1 MWAFPGLAS
10 SELGLCSSF
19 QHCLYSAQDNDWHG
33 IRKIGAQWKNELRTN
48 KWMIFKC
55 NITYHSTLWWLPSPT
70 PTEDKIKSYCP
81 VWQTRP
87 SLIWHGLRLLAYLS
101 HSLLWILCINNILE
115 NSIILC
121 FMFQLTSLCLECP
134 CQILLPSISFSPNS
148 SIPFKNMENN
158 VYHILPCTFIKIKHF
173 SILTS
178 DFLYSWTSSCVLHQS
193 PLFLLFSTGI
203 YYLDF
208 GFYHSYVFHNFYWY
222 FKNLPSPSDSN
233 ALI

>member
-1 MWAFPGLAS
+1 MQYHLPFNSLVTTLP
-10 SELGLCSSF
+10 
-19 QHCLYSAQDNDWHG
+19 YTYRRQD
-33 IRKIGAQWKNELRTN
+33 KI
-48 KWMIFKC
+48 I
-55 NITYHSTLWWLPSPT
+55 LPSLAN
-70 PTEDKIKSYCP
+70 KA
-81 VWQTRP
+81 
-87 SLIWHGLRLLAYLS
+87 LLDLTWSKTAAYLS

-115 NSIILC
+115 NAIILC